1 MYMMVLGI
9 LSAEATNLRKNK
21 GETQQEEKKGKKK
34 SEVYDVINVLVL
46 QLFSKDRKKKKQ
58 EVGAVLKQA

>member
-1 MYMMVLGI
+1 MMVLGI